1 MIHELVN
8 LLDDPPQNGMLQVF
22 IAILGPE
29 IAIVGLLIEYKNIG
43 KFNIGVLIMI
53 GLIVIGA
60 LFVIFSRHITGCLNN
75 CELRIE
81 IHSRMQAIDD
91 EYPYQLSIADSNNNV
106 YFVFCKTKDDQ
117 NKVIKTMNTG
127 NSPTIK
133 YSNGTATY
141 IDISQ
146 HIKNGAQVEKQIKEK
161 YLLDIVKNS
170 FSAF

>member
-1 MIHELVN
+1 MISELAN
-8 LLDDPPQNGMLQVF
+8 FLNNPPQYETMQV
-22 IAILGPE
+22 IIMTLGITITTLGAIIG
-29 IAIVGLLIEYKNIG
+29 IKNIRRFEN
-43 KFNIGVLIMI
+43 KAIMI
-53 GLIVIGA
+53 VMAAIGLSGA
-60 LFVIFSRHITGCLNN
+60 IFSSEITERLNN
-75 CELRIE
+75 GKLQTE
-81 IHSRMQAIDD
+81 IDSKMQAIDNK
-91 EYPYQLSIADSNNNV
+91 YPYQLSITDSNDNV
-106 YFVFCKTKDDQ
+106 YFVFCKTKDSQ